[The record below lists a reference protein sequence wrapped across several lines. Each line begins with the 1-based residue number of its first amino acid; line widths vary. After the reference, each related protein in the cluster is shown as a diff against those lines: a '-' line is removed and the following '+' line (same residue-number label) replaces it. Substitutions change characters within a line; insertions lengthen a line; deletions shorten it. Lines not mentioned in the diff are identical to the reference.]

1 MRATV
6 RRTLILVPPVLVPF
20 EVIRLARQHSEGPF
34 GNGLAIWA
42 VVTVGAVA
50 ALVYLGVGAWRLWR
64 KDRRSSI
71 PWFVAAAI
79 ALSPAAYYVLWNLF
93 FRRTDF

>member
-1 MRATV
+1 M
-6 RRTLILVPPVLVPF
+6 
-20 EVIRLARQHSEGPF
+20 
-34 GNGLAIWA
+34 
-42 VVTVGAVA
+42 VTVGAVA

-79 ALSPAAYYVLWNLF
+79 ALSPAAYYVLWNAF